1 MWLHMGEQVS
11 TLRKTCR
18 RGGARGIF
26 TVLYF
31 FCEASS
37 CLRFRLP
44 VQQNSGASFLKSF
57 PWILNWYAAIPGHQQ
72 LSLNNWTPEE
82 QARGKGLW
90 EREKGRGQ
98 YSHGRKKGSSK
109 QRWKGGWRPH
119 RPPQKSRI
127 QVEPPRN
134 PRQEARQCQQ
144 CDAACPGEGLLLKTL
159 KSSMFARLVCY
170 KPDGNTVQKS
180 L

>member
-1 MWLHMGEQVS
+1 MLPLALSSLMNSTLHTRLPTCVSPKWFSCHPLFLFQNCCPSFVLVTFHCRRLHRSISAVLEQACMWLHMGEQVS

-18 RGGARGIF
+18 RGGARGLF

-31 FCEASS
+31 ICEASL

-98 YSHGRKKGSSK
+98 NSHGRKKGRSK
-109 QRWKGGWRPH
+109 QGCKGG
-119 RPPQKSRI
+119 
-127 QVEPPRN
+127 
-134 PRQEARQCQQ
+134 
-144 CDAACPGEGLLLKTL
+144 
-159 KSSMFARLVCY
+159 
-170 KPDGNTVQKS
+170 
-180 L
+180 